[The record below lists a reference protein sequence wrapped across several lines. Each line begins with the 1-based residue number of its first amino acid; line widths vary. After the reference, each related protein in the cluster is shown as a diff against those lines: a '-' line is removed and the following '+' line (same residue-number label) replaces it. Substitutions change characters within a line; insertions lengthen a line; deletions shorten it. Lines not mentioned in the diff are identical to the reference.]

1 MMLIG
6 VEEDRFWTS
15 TVRELR
21 PYATLY
27 EKREFEKDRDA
38 YRQGAYIYEALV
50 SVMSGFSGKR
60 GKIHHYPDK
69 PFLASQE
76 EEKSIEAMTEEEK
89 TDKVE
94 EIFAMLAS
102 GHE

>member
-1 MMLIG
+1 MLIG
-6 VEEDRFWTS
+6 VSEDQFWNS
-15 TVRELR
+15 TVRQLK

-27 EKREFEKDRDA
+27 EKRQFEKDRDA

-50 SVMSGFSGKR
+50 SVMSSLGGKR
-60 GKIHHYPDK
+60 SKIHHYPDK
-69 PFLASQE
+69 PFMATQE
-76 EEKSIEAMTEEEK
+76 EEKRIEAMTEEEK

>member
-6 VEEDRFWTS
+6 VTEEQFWNS
-15 TVRELR
+15 TVRQLK

-27 EKREFEKDRDA
+27 EKKEYEKDRDA

-50 SVMSGFSGKR
+50 SVMSGLAGKR
-60 GKIHHYPDK
+60 GKLHHYPDK
-69 PFLASQE
+69 PFMANQQE
-76 EEKSIEAMTEEEK
+76 EKRIEKMSEAEK

-94 EIFAMLAS
+94 EIFAMLAG